1 MMDFKSLKMWRKAH
15 ELVLEIYR
23 ITRSFPA
30 DENYGIT
37 SQLRRAA
44 VSIPNNI
51 AEGCGR
57 ESKEELNR
65 FIIIASGSASEVEYL
80 IMLSADLSYIPQTVS
95 HELLGRVTEIK
106 KMLTVYSKKIQ
117 DSLSNA
123 SKHLKSEI

>member
-65 FIIIASGSASEVEYL
+65 FIIIASGSASEMEYL
-80 IMLSADLSYIPQTVS
+80 IMLCADLSYIPQTVS
-95 HELLGRVTEIK
+95 HELLGQVTEIK

>member
-95 HELLGRVTEIK
+95 NELLGRVTEIK